1 MLPLWLDVRI
11 KWDNSWKFFYFLNRQ
26 AHHVSLSVELF
37 CIAHT
42 INPGNARLLH
52 SILNQAS
59 GDFRSISLSWQCAL
73 QETQQSSVRIVSAHP
88 YLTQPHPVIRASKPT
103 NLCFRYS
110 AVKKKPQSMP
120 ASIPKDTLAWCVPFH
135 NIMCG
140 GKKNVI
146 GLPGNPEGHISQIK
160 HSYIFILKVS
170 LSSCWEKFFIFFIL
184 NKEECEA
191 YKQVPLRS

>member
-1 MLPLWLDVRI
+1 
-11 KWDNSWKFFYFLNRQ
+11 
-26 AHHVSLSVELF
+26 
-37 CIAHT
+37 
-42 INPGNARLLH
+42 
-52 SILNQAS
+52 
-59 GDFRSISLSWQCAL
+59 
-73 QETQQSSVRIVSAHP
+73 
-88 YLTQPHPVIRASKPT
+88 
-103 NLCFRYS
+103 
-110 AVKKKPQSMP
+110 MP

-160 HSYIFILKVS
+160 HSYIFRLKVS